1 MTISSAVV
9 SLLIGIPSL
18 GIAAATFWFAT
29 RAHRQQMAA
38 AQGREDSAAI
48 TAEAG
53 AYTRARVIDES
64 TIAELRRQI
73 DSLRTE
79 VDHVT
84 GELDEARARLAQTQ
98 AVVDELRSTIAMF
111 RAGGQ
116 A

>member
-1 MTISSAVV
+1 MTSAMV

-18 GIAAATFWFAT
+18 VIAAATFRFAA

-38 AQGREDSAAI
+38 AQGREDSDAI

-64 TIAELRRQI
+64 VIAELRRQI

-84 GELDEARARLAQTQ
+84 GELDGARTRLAQTR
-98 AVVDELRSTIAMF
+98 AVVDELRTTIAMF
-111 RAGGQ
+111 RSGGQ